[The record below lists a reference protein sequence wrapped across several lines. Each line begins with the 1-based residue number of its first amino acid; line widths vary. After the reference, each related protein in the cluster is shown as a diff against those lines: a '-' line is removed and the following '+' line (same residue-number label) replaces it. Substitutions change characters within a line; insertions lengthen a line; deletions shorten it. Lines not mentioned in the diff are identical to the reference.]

1 MEGTMA
7 EMRRILLFLFM
18 LPIERRL
25 EATSKIPTDVNNPG
39 GKEKLLALEFTSTGE
54 ATSPIMRSRPLRRCT
69 TANASVAMLALSFIR
84 EGVGQTFS

>member
-7 EMRRILLFLFM
+7 EMKRILFFFFT

-39 GKEKLLALEFTSTGE
+39 GKEKPLALEFTSTGE
-54 ATSPIMRSRPLRRCT
+54 ATSPIMRSRPLRR
-69 TANASVAMLALSFIR
+69 
-84 EGVGQTFS
+84 